1 MSNVVNRAD
10 SFFAQIFSQG
20 PNILT
25 QQNIHAKT
33 TVVSQKG
40 DMIGFSNNNNNIQ
53 ENKKNNLYLNN
64 FAYIKLITRFL
75 SISIIHKKIFM
86 APMQVYQAN

>member
-33 TVVSQKG
+33 TVVS
-40 DMIGFSNNNNNIQ
+40 
-53 ENKKNNLYLNN
+53 
-64 FAYIKLITRFL
+64 
-75 SISIIHKKIFM
+75 
-86 APMQVYQAN
+86 